1 MQNSEAISNLPI
13 LFLDLFFLN
22 QTNTNSDAQTVPVV
36 LVESNNYEKRL
47 LFKSFLSA
55 WNYDAVESAKLEDSL
70 LLIAEKRPSIIIL
83 DLSAEPEE
91 KNLEKI
97 RCYKDNKI
105 SKRIPLFIIS
115 ESNDPDFRNLSFEVG
130 ADEFLP
136 NPVNFENL
144 ENLIQKTLEKK
155 QKSLL

>member
-1 MQNSEAISNLPI
+1 M
-13 LFLDLFFLN
+13 DLFFLN
-22 QTNTNSDAQTVPVV
+22 QSKPISDAQTVPVV
-36 LVESNNYEKRL
+36 LMESSNYEKRL
-47 LFKSFLSA
+47 LFTSFLNA
-55 WNYDAVESAKLEDSL
+55 WNYDAVESTNLEDSL
-70 LLIAEKRPSIIIL
+70 FLMAEKRPSIIIL
-83 DLSAEPEE
+83 DLSAVQVEE
-91 KNLEKI
+91 NLETI
-97 RCYKDNKI
+97 RCYRDNKI

-115 ESNDPDFRNLSFEVG
+115 ESNDPDFRTLSLEAG

>member
-13 LFLDLFFLN
+13 LFMDLFFLN
-22 QTNTNSDAQTVPVV
+22 QSKPISDAQTVPVV
-36 LVESNNYEKRL
+36 LMESSNYEKRL
-47 LFKSFLSA
+47 LFTSFLNA
-55 WNYDAVESAKLEDSL
+55 WNYDAVESTNLEDSL
-70 LLIAEKRPSIIIL
+70 FLMAEKRPSIIIL
-83 DLSAEPEE
+83 DLSAVQVEE
-91 KNLEKI
+91 NLETI
-97 RCYKDNKI
+97 RCYRDNKI

-115 ESNDPDFRNLSFEVG
+115 ESNDPDFRTLSLEAG